1 MASVDAFTASYVAL
15 WLLVIAGGFLLF
27 ATIRQIGILSWRL
40 EQLAAT
46 TPSRI
51 ERNGLKPGT
60 KAPDFTLQDTSGKE
74 VSLREYHGHKALLV
88 FMQPGCGPCESLA
101 ADLNRYLDKDG
112 LAVLAISNAD
122 PEENRRWQGEIGAA
136 FPILAQQ
143 HLSVSRQYQAFAT
156 PFAFLVDEEGVIRAR
171 GVANKKQHLDLLF
184 SSAKG
189 SRGKEVVGAGH
200 G

>member
-1 MASVDAFTASYVAL
+1 VDAFTASYVVL
-15 WLLVIAGGFLLF
+15 WLVVLVVGFLLF
-27 ATIRQIGILSWRL
+27 AAIRQIGLLSWRL

-51 ERNGLKPGT
+51 ERNGLQPGT
-60 KAPDFTLQDTSGKE
+60 KAPDFTLPDTGGE
-74 VSLREYHGHKALLV
+74 AVSLREYHGRKALLV
-88 FMQPGCGPCESLA
+88 FMQPGCGPCEALA
-101 ADLNRYLDKDG
+101 AELNRYLNRDG

-122 PEENRRWQGEIGAA
+122 PEENRRWREEIGAK

-156 PFAFLVDEEGVIRAR
+156 PFAFLVDEEGMIRAR

-189 SRGKEVVGAGH
+189 SKGEAVVAAGH